1 MEAEITSRP
10 VNLKMKQVR
19 ALSQAQEATLCLLL
33 LSIKVFIS
41 GENAEILFVSLLS
54 SVHVLDHSLARPL
67 LSSNT
72 TATICVGHHAVTLL
86 RHSAYDGSR
95 SVAADVAGPPA
106 AINESCA
113 AVGLL
118 PQTSFK
124 SNCVECEKHD

>member
-1 MEAEITSRP
+1 MQKYFGFC
-10 VNLKMKQVR
+10 VF
-19 ALSQAQEATLCLLL
+19 ALFSACAGSFTR
-33 LSIKVFIS
+33 S
-41 GENAEILFVSLLS
+41 
-54 SVHVLDHSLARPL
+54 PP

-95 SVAADVAGPPA
+95 SVAADVAGPLA